1 MKRADRAEEP
11 ALCDES
17 AYWAAILLQYAL
29 CAPAWL
35 VRSSEPDPAEYVD
48 TFVWSPRE
56 QDTPG
61 WRAPLT
67 ALTMAIVRAR
77 PARGGEGPAEAS
89 IVLNIPTADDL
100 RTADTAARY
109 GDVTTFPANLVL
121 EGLDVAAAFRGRLH
135 AVRSVID
142 EVDRQLDK
150 VPAAG
155 ARYRRLRDADTA
167 TGPILR
173 SLPEPPVSY
182 TYQHKQVPHERA
194 RNAADKGGHAEKPA
208 PVIDL
213 SVTMNSRVQEMT
225 ARWTID
231 RNVISENDIAAIRSA
246 WRLALSRIVFENSST
261 HEPAIGG

>member
-1 MKRADRAEEP
+1 MNRADRAEEP
-11 ALCDES
+11 APRDEP
-17 AYWAAILLQYAL
+17 AYWAAILLQHAL

-48 TFVWSPRE
+48 TFAWSPRDR
-56 QDTPG
+56 DTPG

-67 ALTMAIVRAR
+67 ALTMAIVRVR
-77 PARGGEGPAEAS
+77 PDRGAQGPAEAS

-100 RTADTAARY
+100 RTADSAARF

-142 EVDRQLDK
+142 EVDRQLDE

-173 SLPEPPVSY
+173 ALPEPPVSFEF
-182 TYQHKQVPHERA
+182 QHKQMPHERA
-194 RNAADKGGHAEKPA
+194 RNAASRGGCAKEPA

-213 SVTMNSRVQEMT
+213 SVTMNSRVPEMT
-225 ARWTID
+225 AHWTID
-231 RNVISENDIAAIRSA
+231 RNVLSERDIGALRSA
-246 WRLALSRIVFENSST
+246 WRLALSRIVFESSST